1 MLTALHIRDFAIIDE
16 LELAL
21 GPGLNVMTGET
32 GAGKTIIVEALKLVL
47 GERASTDA
55 IRAGKEKATVTA
67 VFDAASMPAQLAH
80 QLEAAGVD
88 AAGEVIVHRVVAE
101 GGKGRITVNGVPVTG
116 AMLKGFAEH
125 LVDVSSQHEHQ
136 LLLDPAE
143 HAPVVD
149 AFGGHAE
156 LAAGYR
162 EAHARWATVA
172 RELEDLRANERQ
184 AKERLDYLEF
194 QLRELEAANL
204 RENEEAEIEAERMRL
219 KHAVSLEE
227 KSRAA
232 EGALYGDAGS
242 ALEVLDRAMAAL
254 ASCAQVDP
262 AAAPW
267 NEALS
272 RARAEIEEVARELA
286 RYAEKLESN
295 PDRLE
300 ELDERLH
307 LVRSLTR
314 KHGGSVAA
322 CLARLA
328 ELKVEVGTIVRYD
341 EIVAEK
347 REALGALESGRR
359 AAAKRLA
366 EARKRAG
373 EKLGKAVASELSGLG
388 MGKVAFRAE
397 CAARPETE
405 WDDSGPDRVEFLF
418 SPNVGEPM
426 RPLARIASGGELS
439 RVMLAVKGALAG
451 RAELAATSVFD
462 EVDSGIG
469 GAVAEVVGCKLK
481 QVAKSRQVIC
491 ITHLPQVA
499 VHGDRHIRIAKRV
512 EGGRTVAILE
522 TLSADGRVEEIA
534 RMLGGRKI
542 TPATVAHAREML
554 ELAVRKA

>member
-1 MLTALHIRDFAIIDE
+1 
-16 LELAL
+16 
-21 GPGLNVMTGET
+21 
-32 GAGKTIIVEALKLVL
+32 
-47 GERASTDA
+47 
-55 IRAGKEKATVTA
+55 
-67 VFDAASMPAQLAH
+67 
-80 QLEAAGVD
+80 
-88 AAGEVIVHRVVAE
+88 
-101 GGKGRITVNGVPVTG
+101 
-116 AMLKGFAEH
+116 
-125 LVDVSSQHEHQ
+125 Q
-136 LLLDPAE
+136 LLLDPSE
-143 HAPVVD
+143 HAPIVD

-162 EAHARWATVA
+162 QAHARFAEA
-172 RELEDLRANERQ
+172 SREFAELNANERA
-184 AKERLDYLEF
+184 AKERLDYLQF
-194 QLRELEAANL
+194 QLKELEAANL
-204 RENEEAEIEAERMRL
+204 REGEDAEIEAERMRL

-227 KSRAA
+227 KSRSA
-232 EGALYGDAGS
+232 EAALYGDAGS
-242 ALEVLDRAMAAL
+242 ALESVDRAIGMI
-254 ASCAQVDP
+254 SQCAEVDP
-262 AAAPW
+262 LAAPW
-267 NEALS
+267 REALG
-272 RARAEIEEVARELA
+272 RARAEMEEVARELA

-300 ELDERLH
+300 ELSERLH

-328 ELKVEVGTIVRYD
+328 ELKLEVGAIARYD

-347 REALGALESGRR
+347 QEALGALESARR

-366 EARKRAG
+366 DARRKAG
-373 EKLGKAVASELSGLG
+373 EKLGKAVAAELAGLG
-388 MGKVAFRAE
+388 MGKVAFKAE

-405 WDDSGPDRVEFLF
+405 WDESGPDRVEFLF

-426 RPLARIASGGELS
+426 RSLARIASGGELS

-469 GAVAEVVGCKLK
+469 GAVAEVVGSKLK

-512 EGGRTVAILE
+512 EGGRTVAVLE

-542 TPATVAHAREML
+542 TSATVAHAREML
-554 ELAVRKA
+554 ELAAGKS